1 MVSSVTNTPTEKQI
15 NARPAIQLWLFFI
28 CALIFAMVIVGG
40 ATRLTG
46 SGLSITEWKPIV
58 GAIPP
63 LNLEDWNE
71 AFEKYKQ
78 IPQYKEINAGMEL
91 AEFKTIF
98 WWEWAHRF
106 LGRFI
111 GLAFFLPFLF
121 FLVTK
126 RVESSLKPKFW
137 LMFLGGGLQGFV
149 GWYMV
154 ASGLTERVDVSQY
167 RLAAHLGLAVLLF
180 SYIYWVAIG
189 LGRDDT
195 APVAGGQ
202 LKAHQKEPV
211 AGGQPKA
218 HQKEPVAGGQLKAH
232 LKSPAYFITGLIFFQ
247 IIAGAFVAGL
257 KAGKAHNTWPLM
269 DGRFIPKGLD
279 AMTPFWKN
287 LFENVLT
294 VQFNHR
300 MIAYVIA
307 IVVFLHFIQ
316 CLLSKNGLVIKGAVI
331 LLVFT
336 LFQITLGIVTLL
348 QFVPLDLALYHQGG
362 AVILL
367 TASLWHS
374 RNVYGGC

>member
-1 MVSSVTNTPTEKQI
+1 MVLSSTNAPTEKQI
-15 NARPAIQLWLFFI
+15 KARPAIQLWLFMI

-63 LNLEDWNE
+63 LNIEDWND

-78 IPQYKEINAGMEL
+78 IPQYTRINEGMSL
-91 AEFKTIF
+91 NEFKSIF

-111 GLAFFLPFLF
+111 GAAFLLPFLF
-121 FLVTK
+121 FLFTK

-180 SYIYWVAIG
+180 SYIFWVAIG
-189 LGRDDT
+189 LRRGESGEKLDENSL
-195 APVAGGQ
+195 V
-202 LKAHQKEPV
+202 
-211 AGGQPKA
+211 
-218 HQKEPVAGGQLKAH
+218 
-232 LKSPAYFITGLIFFQ
+232 SPAYFITGLIFFQ

-269 DGRFIPKGLD
+269 DGRFIPNGLD
-279 AMTPFWKN
+279 VMTPFWKN

-300 MIAYVIA
+300 MIAYVVA
-307 IVVFLHFIQ
+307 IVVLLHFIQ
-316 CLLSKNGLVIKGAVI
+316 CLISKSELAIKGAVP
-331 LLVFT
+331 LLVLT
-336 LFQITLGIVTLL
+336 LAQIALGIVTLL

-367 TASLWHS
+367 SVSLWHS
-374 RNVYGGC
+374 RNLYSAVAGGQPKRH

>member
-1 MVSSVTNTPTEKQI
+1 MVKSTTESPTEKQI
-15 NARPAIQLWLFFI
+15 AARPAIQIWLFII
-28 CALIFAMVIVGG
+28 CAMIFAMVIVGG

-63 LNLEDWNE
+63 LNEADWQD
-71 AFEKYKQ
+71 AFSKYKL
-78 IPQYKEINAGMEL
+78 IPQYTQINEGMSL
-91 AEFKTIF
+91 GEFKSIF

-111 GLAFFLPFLF
+111 GVVFLLPFLF
-121 FLVTK
+121 FLFTK
-126 RVESSLKPKFW
+126 RVEKKLKPKFW

-180 SYIYWVAIG
+180 SYIFWVAIG
-189 LGRDDT
+189 LRRDKSEAKPDKNYLT
-195 APVAGGQ
+195 
-202 LKAHQKEPV
+202 
-211 AGGQPKA
+211 
-218 HQKEPVAGGQLKAH
+218 
-232 LKSPAYFITGLIFFQ
+232 SPAYFITGLIFFQ

-257 KAGKAHNTWPLM
+257 KAGKSHNTWPLM
-269 DGRFIPKGLD
+269 DGRFIPNGLD
-279 AMTPFWKN
+279 AMSPLWRN

-300 MIAYVIA
+300 MIAYVVVA
-307 IVVFLHFIQ
+307 VVFLHFIQ
-316 CLLSKNGLVIKGAVI
+316 ALISKQSLAIKGAGMVMLLCLAQVGIGI
-331 LLVFT
+331 L
-336 LFQITLGIVTLL
+336 TLL
-348 QFVPLDLALYHQGG
+348 KFVPLDLALAHQGG

-367 TASLWHS
+367 SASLWHS
-374 RNVYGGC
+374 KNLHRA

>member
-1 MVSSVTNTPTEKQI
+1 MGLSVTNAPTEKQI
-15 NARPAIQLWLFFI
+15 KARPAIQIWLFMI

-63 LNLEDWNE
+63 LNIEDWNE

-78 IPQYKEINAGMEL
+78 IPQYKEINEGMSL
-91 AEFKTIF
+91 DEFKSIF
-98 WWEWAHRF
+98 WWEWGHRF

-111 GLAFFLPFLF
+111 GLAFFVPFLF

-126 RVESSLKPKFW
+126 RVESYLKPKFW

-180 SYIYWVAIG
+180 SYIFWVAIG
-189 LGRDDT
+189 LRRDDNS
-195 APVAGGQ
+195 ADDGGK
-202 LKAHQKEPV
+202 LKAHQNAPD
-211 AGGQPKA
+211 AGG
-218 HQKEPVAGGQLKAH
+218 HLKAH

-269 DGRFIPKGLD
+269 DGRFIPNGLD
-279 AMTPFWKN
+279 VMTPFWKN

-307 IVVFLHFIQ
+307 VVVLLHFIQ
-316 CLLSKNGLVIKGAVI
+316 CLISKSGLANRGLAIKGAG
-331 LLVFT
+331 LLLLFT
-336 LFQITLGIVTLL
+336 LAQIALGIVTLL

-367 TASLWHS
+367 SASLWHS

>member
-1 MVSSVTNTPTEKQI
+1 MVLSSTNTPTTKQI
-15 NARPAIQLWLFFI
+15 KARPAIQLWLFMI

-63 LNLEDWNE
+63 LNVEDWND

-78 IPQYKEINAGMEL
+78 IPQYTKINQGMSL
-91 AEFKTIF
+91 NEFKSIF

-111 GLAFFLPFLF
+111 GVAFLLPFLF
-121 FLVTK
+121 FLFTK

-180 SYIYWVAIG
+180 SYIFWVAISLRRG
-189 LGRDDT
+189 DT
-195 APVAGGQ
+195 APVASGQ
-202 LKAHQKEPV
+202 LKPHQKS
-211 AGGQPKA
+211 GK
-218 HQKEPVAGGQLKAH
+218 LKPH

-269 DGRFIPKGLD
+269 DGHFIPNGLD
-279 AMTPFWKN
+279 VMTPFWKN

-300 MIAYVIA
+300 MIAYVVA
-307 IVVFLHFIQ
+307 IVVLLHFIQ
-316 CLLSKNGLVIKGAVI
+316 CLLSKSGLAIKGAGL
-331 LLVFT
+331 LLVLT
-336 LFQITLGIVTLL
+336 LAQIALGIVTLL

-367 TASLWHS
+367 SASLWHS
-374 RNVYGGC
+374 RNLYGGCKWANEGELKGGC